1 MAECTADRAVGCG
14 RTTDHRSLGQDAK
27 GQGLVPRTSAIRR
40 ADGDRC
46 VARRT
51 RRAADQ
57 AARRIQRQPARQGSC
72 DRIGNRAVARCDLM
86 AEGAADRAIRRGCA
100 TDHRSLGEDCYF
112 QGTASSSMTV
122 RC

>member
-1 MAECTADRAVGCG
+1 MAEGAADRAIRRGCA
-14 RTTDHRSLGQDAK
+14 TDHRSLRNNTK
-27 GQGLVPRTSAIRR
+27 RQGLIARTSAIRR

-57 AARRIQRQPARQGSC
+57 AARRIQRQPGWQGSC
-72 DRIGNRAVARCDLM
+72 DRIGNRTVAGCDLM
-86 AEGAADRAIRRGCA
+86 AEGAADRAIRRGCT
-100 TDHRSLGEDCYF
+100 TDHRRLGEDCYF